1 MVQYLFPISSFF
13 KIKFM
18 LKHIFYAVLLFV
30 SATTTQC
37 SKTTTAVPDDPNAL
51 PPETQTGAGTY
62 ACKINGVVW
71 RYKDHSYKI
80 FSQRPNTILE
90 FHPEENGGSLILAG
104 IRYDSTDEAKEQ
116 LGVFANYLNLNKT
129 SVLGLDKKKFSLS
142 YFDYKTS
149 INACYNFVTT
159 YPSDS
164 IFPPNLFQEGKLT
177 VTKLDTVAHIISGTF
192 SCSILHTGCDTLK
205 ITDGRFDFKY

>member
-1 MVQYLFPISSFF
+1 MF
-13 KIKFM
+13 
-18 LKHIFYAVLLFV
+18 KHIFYAVLLFV
-30 SATTTQC
+30 SATTSQC

-51 PPETQTGAGTY
+51 PPETQTGANTY

-71 RYKDHSYKI
+71 KYRDHEFEL
-80 FSQRPNTILE
+80 FSQRVNTILE

-104 IRYDSTDEAKEQ
+104 IRYDSTDEGKEQ
-116 LGVFANYLNLNKT
+116 LGVFANYLNLNRT

-142 YFDYKTS
+142 YTDYKTS
-149 INACYNFVTT
+149 VNACYYFLTS
-159 YPSDS
+159 YPSDPS
-164 IFPPNLFQEGKLT
+164 YPANLFQEGKLT

-192 SCSILHTGCDTLK
+192 SCSILHTRCDTLK